1 MSDYVTALI
10 LLMSYG
16 TNNSCGTLVYKLILL
31 MLYRDKQFLWYFS
44 VQADIVNVI

>member
-10 LLMSYG
+10 LLMS
-16 TNNSCGTLVYKLILL
+16 
-31 MLYRDKQFLWYFS
+31 YRDKQFLWYFS